1 MIGTI
6 LPTAGSIASNHLWYR
21 RNEAMRE
28 KVARSEL
35 AHCER
40 RIVGD
45 EIRYYRNSSEFAVV
59 SLYDHRVRWFHH
71 RPDGVYAIPGNRLES
86 TFPQ

>member
-1 MIGTI
+1 MIGSV
-6 LPTAGSIASNHLWYR
+6 LPTPESIASGNLWYR

-35 AHCER
+35 SHCER

-45 EIRYYRNSSEFAVV
+45 EIRYYRNDGEFAVV
-59 SLYDHRVRWFHH
+59 SRYDHRVRWFQH
-71 RPDGVYAIPGNRLES
+71 RTDGDYAI
-86 TFPQ
+86 T